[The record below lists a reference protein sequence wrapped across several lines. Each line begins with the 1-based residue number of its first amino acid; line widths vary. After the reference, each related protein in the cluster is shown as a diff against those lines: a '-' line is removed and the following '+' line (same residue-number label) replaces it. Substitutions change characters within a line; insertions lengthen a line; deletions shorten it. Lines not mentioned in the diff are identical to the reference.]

1 MTTDKE
7 PSSARNHLVNADA
20 AIERAKS
27 KLSQT
32 FEIRESITRLRI
44 QESIPPVLPTVVE
57 RGWDGMVR
65 IKR

>member
-1 MTTDKE
+1 MATDKE

-20 AIERAKS
+20 ALDRAKH

-32 FEIRESITRLRI
+32 FELRESITRLRVR
-44 QESIPPVLPTVVE
+44 ESIHLSPPTVLE
-57 RGWDGMVR
+57 KGWDGIMR